1 MELNLGC
8 AHLSDDEFLS
18 AFESLQLK
26 HASFNHAD
34 HVRLAWLYVSRFGA
48 ALAEDKLLLGIRRIA
63 ENVGAPGKFLYTTT
77 VAWARLVAIAIERD
91 SAAGTFEQ
99 WIPRHAPL
107 LDKNLLDAFYSQ
119 GILLSDPA
127 RSRWVEPD
135 RKPLGFPGADAR
147 S

>member
-8 AHLSDDEFLS
+8 GHLSDDEFLA

-26 HASFNHAD
+26 HAKFNHAD

-48 ALAEDKLLLGIRRIA
+48 DQAEDKLLLGIRRMA

-77 VAWARLVAIAIERD
+77 VAWARLVAMGIEKD
-91 SAAGTFEQ
+91 SVAGTFEH
-99 WIPRHAPL
+99 WISRHKPL
-107 LDKNLLDAFYSQ
+107 LDKNLLDAFYSHS
-119 GILLSDPA
+119 ILESHAA

-135 RKPLGFPGADAR
+135 RKPLGVLQRDAG

>member
-8 AHLSDDEFLS
+8 GHLSDDEFLA

-26 HASFNHAD
+26 HAKFNHAD
-34 HVRLAWLYVSRFGA
+34 HVRLAWVYVSRFGA
-48 ALAEDKLLLGIRRIA
+48 AQAEDRLLLGIRRMA

-77 VAWARLVAIAIERD
+77 VAWARLVAMATEED
-91 SAAGTFEQ
+91 SVPGTFEQ
-99 WIPRHAPL
+99 WISRHEPL
-107 LDKNLLDAFYSQ
+107 LDKNLLDAFYSH
-119 GILLSDPA
+119 GILQSDAA

-135 RKPLGFPGADAR
+135 RRPLGARKGGAG